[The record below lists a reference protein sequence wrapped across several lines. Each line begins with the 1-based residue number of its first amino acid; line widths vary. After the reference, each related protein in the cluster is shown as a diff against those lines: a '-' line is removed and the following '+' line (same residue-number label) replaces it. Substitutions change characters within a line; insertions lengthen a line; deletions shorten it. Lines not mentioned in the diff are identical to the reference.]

1 MNLMFWKKK
10 AGAGEKA
17 ASSRGEPGANAGA
30 REPLD
35 FSAPQ
40 QDMAGNNREPSEP
53 ELPGSEAGNLNRT
66 ATPRLAVR
74 MKLWFVAL
82 QRYFQK
88 PPEFRADENQAQAE
102 SGNSNVYSEAAP
114 EGEPG
119 EEAPAIKPAR
129 SRKWLIMG
137 GAAGLLAVFLAG
149 IVIANWPASESSQEV
164 EPSEKQEGAEH
175 AAAPHATQP
184 AAPALD
190 GHQAEIE
197 ALEKEKAG
205 LQAQVEA
212 LKRQLAQQRPAL
224 PPNSARKEPPSSASG
239 DVTVG
244 GDDPESTAMTLKEAI
259 EAMNAGSGDY
269 NKKPAK

>member
-10 AGAGEKA
+10 AGAGEEA
-17 ASSRGEPGANAGA
+17 ASSRGAPANAEA

-35 FSAPQ
+35 FSAP
-40 QDMAGNNREPSEP
+40 MAKNNREPSEP
-53 ELPGSEAGNLNRT
+53 ELPGSEADNLNRT
-66 ATPRLAVR
+66 ATPRLAAR

-82 QRYFQK
+82 QRHFQK
-88 PPEFRADENQAQAE
+88 PPEFRAGENQAQAE
-102 SGNSNVYSEAAP
+102 SGNSNAYSEAAP
-114 EGEPG
+114 EEEPG
-119 EEAPAIKPAR
+119 EEASAIKPAR

-137 GAAGLLAVFLAG
+137 GAAGLLAVLLVG
-149 IVIANWPASESSQEV
+149 IVIANWPASDSSQEV
-164 EPSEKQEGAEH
+164 EPTEKHKDAEH

-212 LKRQLAQQRPAL
+212 LKRQLAQQRPAP
-224 PPNSARKEPPSSASG
+224 PPNSARNAPPSSASG
-239 DVTVG
+239 EVTVG
-244 GDDPESTAMTLKEAI
+244 GDDPKSSAMSLKEAI
-259 EAMNAGSGDY
+259 EAMNADSGDY
-269 NKKPAK
+269 SKKPAK

>member
-10 AGAGEKA
+10 ADAGEEA
-17 ASSRGEPGANAGA
+17 ANSRGAPANAGA

-35 FSAPQ
+35 FSATQ
-40 QDMAGNNREPSEP
+40 QDMAEDNREPSEP
-53 ELPGSEAGNLNRT
+53 ELPGGEAGNLNRT
-66 ATPRLAVR
+66 ATPPRLAAR

-82 QRYFQK
+82 QRHFQK

-102 SGNSNVYSEAAP
+102 SGNSNAYPEATL
-114 EGEPG
+114 EEEPG
-119 EEAPAIKPAR
+119 EEASAIKPVR

-137 GAAGLLAVFLAG
+137 GAAGLLAVLLAG
-149 IVIANWPASESSQEV
+149 IVIANWPASDSSLEV

-175 AAAPHATQP
+175 AAVPHATQP

-197 ALEKEKAG
+197 VLEKEKAG

-212 LKRQLAQQRPAL
+212 LKRQLAQRPA
-224 PPNSARKEPPSSASG
+224 PPPKSARNAPPSSARSE
-239 DVTVG
+239 VTVG
-244 GDDPESTAMTLKEAI
+244 GDDPKSTAMTLKEAI

-269 NKKPAK
+269 NKKPVK

>member
-10 AGAGEKA
+10 TGAGEEA
-17 ASSRGEPGANAGA
+17 ASSRGAPANAGA

-40 QDMAGNNREPSEP
+40 QDMAKHNREPSEP
-53 ELPGSEAGNLNRT
+53 ELPGSEAST
-66 ATPRLAVR
+66 ATPPRLAAR

-82 QRYFQK
+82 QRHFQK
-88 PPEFRADENQAQAE
+88 PPEFRADENHAQAE

-119 EEAPAIKPAR
+119 EETSAIKPVR

-137 GAAGLLAVFLAG
+137 GAAGLLAVLLAG
-149 IVIANWPASESSQEV
+149 IVIANWPASDSSQEV
-164 EPSEKQEGAEH
+164 EPSEKHKDAEH

-205 LQAQVEA
+205 LQAQVET
-212 LKRQLAQQRPAL
+212 LKRQLAQQRPA
-224 PPNSARKEPPSSASG
+224 PPPKSARNAPPSSASG
-239 DVTVG
+239 EVTVG
-244 GDDPESTAMTLKEAI
+244 GDDPKSTAMSLKEAI